1 MKFFLFILGGMAAAA
16 LTANAALAQYME
28 WKPLTPAM
36 VKAELEFR
44 LTRDPSYATIWNAG
58 YDFYRLH
65 GRNQDVAMVIHL
77 GYMAVR
83 GDTPE
88 EIKALRQA
96 AIYWQKV
103 HDYGI
108 TNVPVGID
116 ENLRAQIPN
125 GPMPYQSTLEMRRP
139 KGGPVPMVKGGRA
152 ARTSRRTTYKGRPEN
167 PYPGPYYS
175 GVYPP

>member
-1 MKFFLFILGGMAAAA
+1 MKVILFIVSLVVIGAA
-16 LTANAALAQYME
+16 LTSAALAQYLE
-28 WKPLTPAM
+28 WRPLTPAM

-44 LTRDPSYATIWNAG
+44 LSRNPSYATLWNAG

-65 GRNQDVAMVIHL
+65 GRNQDVAMTIHQ
-77 GYMAVR
+77 GYMAVK
-83 GDTPE
+83 GYTPE
-88 EIKALRQA
+88 QNKALRQA

-108 TNVPVGID
+108 TNVPVGRD
-116 ENLRAQIPN
+116 DSLRAQIPN
-125 GPMPYQSTLEMRRP
+125 GPLPYQSTLEMRRP
-139 KGGPVPMVKGGRA
+139 KGGTVPMVKGDRA
-152 ARTSRRTTYKGRPEN
+152 PRSSRRTPYKGRPVN

>member
-1 MKFFLFILGGMAAAA
+1 MKIITAISLIVLFVGLGSAS
-16 LTANAALAQYME
+16 AQDTG
-28 WKPLTPAM
+28 WRPLSVSM

-44 LTRDPSYATIWNAG
+44 LARNPSYATLWNAG
-58 YDFYRLH
+58 YDIYRNH
-65 GRNQDVAMVIHL
+65 YRNQDTAMTIHL
-77 GYMAVR
+77 GYMSVINR

-88 EIKALRQA
+88 ENKAIRQA

-116 ENLRAQIPN
+116 ENLRGKIYY
-125 GPMPYQSTLEMRRP
+125 GSESYSTTLEMRRP
-139 KGGPVPMVKGGRA
+139 KGGPVPLRKGDRA
-152 ARTSRRTTYKGRPEN
+152 PTKKKRAPYKGRADN